1 MFRNNDYVKLTR
13 DYLRNIGYYRI
24 AVANMNMDIKELER
38 QIADVPAKV
47 TPSYSATPGGG
58 GGDGLNGVESA
69 VESLLADEDDYK
81 ARVHELNQLSRQ
93 ISRLETC
100 IDALP
105 PEEQTA
111 VKLFYIDRL
120 NYNELARVMSWSE
133 RTVRRRVNSGTK
145 AVAVMLFGPKAERNV
160 QFVAGLA

>member
-1 MFRNNDYVKLTR
+1 
-13 DYLRNIGYYRI
+13 
-24 AVANMNMDIKELER
+24 
-38 QIADVPAKV
+38 
-47 TPSYSATPGGG
+47 
-58 GGDGLNGVESA
+58 
-69 VESLLADEDDYK
+69 
-81 ARVHELNQLSRQ
+81 
-93 ISRLETC
+93 
-100 IDALP
+100 LP